1 MESDFWLARW
11 RTGDIGFHQP
21 DGNELLKKYWPA
33 LELPKAATVFVPL
46 AGKSVDMH
54 WLTAQGHRVVGV
66 ELSELA
72 VDQFFADAALVP
84 DESRNARVTI
94 KSSGRH
100 KMLCGDF
107 FELDPVDLDGA
118 IAAYDRAALIA
129 LPAELRRRYAEK
141 VASLLPADAVAL
153 LISIDY
159 PAGEIE
165 GPPFPVPP
173 AEIKK
178 LFGDAFHIE
187 QVESRDGLERSANL
201 KARGVTRLEESAYL
215 LRRRK

>member
-21 DGNELLKKYWPA
+21 DGNELLKTYWPA
-33 LELPKAATVFVPL
+33 LGVAEGATVFVPL

-54 WLTAQGHRVVGV
+54 WLAARGHRVVGV

-94 KSSGRH
+94 KSSGLY
-100 KMLCGDF
+100 KMLCGDI
-107 FELDPVDLDGA
+107 FELDRTDLDGA
-118 IAAYDRAALIA
+118 DSAYDRAALIA
-129 LPAELRRRYAEK
+129 LPSDLRRRYADK
-141 VASLLPADAVAL
+141 LASLLPAGAVVL

-159 PAGEIE
+159 PPGEIE
-165 GPPFPVPP
+165 GPPFSVPP
-173 AEIKK
+173 SEIDE
-178 LFGDAFHIE
+178 LFARHFEIE
-187 QVESRDGLERSANL
+187 HLEARDGLVRSPNL
-201 KARGVTRLEESAYL
+201 VARGVTRLDESAYL
-215 LRRRK
+215 LRRRA